1 VKVTA
6 GGSRQD
12 GGGGDA
18 GSAARGG
25 RAAAG
30 EAGRPALE
38 RRDPSSFLP
47 FARPARCGAAAARPR
62 SRCRAGSA
70 RAPARGGA
78 AAAPR
83 VRSELV
89 GRRGGRAVPCC
100 GGAALLWGRRA
111 AVGAPRCCGGAAL
124 LWGRRAAVGAPRGCG
139 GAALLWGRR
148 ERGPSV
154 PSGCHRVRGAVAA
167 LSRSA
172 GQGAVVRGGVE

>member
-1 VKVTA
+1 MKVTA

-18 GSAARGG
+18 GPAARGG

-100 GGAALLWGRRA
+100 GGAALLWGRR
-111 AVGAPRCCGGAAL
+111 
-124 LWGRRAAVGAPRGCG
+124 
-139 GAALLWGRR
+139 

-154 PSGCHRVRGAVAA
+154 PSGCHRDRGAVAA